1 MSDAA
6 ANQEDNL
13 MRRVLRSM
21 TLAWRELTAV
31 RRTRG
36 SVRGKLM
43 GVVSSTTVIALLVA
57 GAALLWHDLS
67 DYRRS
72 WTSDLATEASI
83 LSMSLAPA
91 LAFDDQAAAER
102 NLVALQARP
111 QLLVAA
117 LYLPSGELYC
127 DYVRPGSPPPPP
139 RLTGAGV
146 GTNGSAHTVGARV
159 ELTAQIVRNGEWL
172 GTILLQARYDVVG
185 RVVTYLGILA
195 IVIAFSLFAALILST
210 ALQRVITAPLDAM
223 SDVARQIVH
232 QRDYSLRVQKTTD
245 DEIGL
250 VVDAFN
256 SMLDE
261 VHIRTQALEQSNVAL
276 QAEVKVR
283 QAAEAALGRASAR
296 LESAMAAAE
305 IGSWVWDPQSGEAT
319 VDRNLA
325 ALYGFADER
334 QLNEDA
340 LLQRQ
345 LIHADDLAAVSAAE
359 EQALRSG
366 VLPSTEFRIMQ
377 PDGSIRW
384 VARRGKV
391 HFDAARRPVLLAG
404 VLIDVTAQKLAEQA
418 LSKSEKLYR
427 AIGESIDYG
436 IWVCDAQGR
445 NTYASEQFLRLLGLT
460 QEQCSGTGW
469 MQVLHPDDLAATAES
484 WRECVRSGG
493 NWYRDHRMR
502 GADGEYHA
510 VLAKGVAIRDDNGKI
525 AGWAGINLDIS
536 RLKHTENALREADRR
551 KDEFLATL
559 AHELR
564 NPLAPIR
571 NAAKLL
577 ESPAAD
583 ERQLQWGRDV
593 ISRQVQRMALLL
605 DDLLDVSRITSGR
618 LQLRK
623 EPVDLAALVAS
634 AVETARPLIDAKRH
648 SIDIVLP
655 PEAVQ
660 LVVDPLRLSQA
671 LSNLLTN
678 AAKYTDPAGHIRLV
692 ASLAQGSL
700 ALSVSDSGIG
710 LAADA
715 MPKLFE
721 MFSQLDS
728 AVDRA
733 EGGLGIGLALVK
745 GLVALH
751 GGTVEATSEGPGR
764 GSTFTINLPR
774 TGLVAP
780 KRQPYAGP
788 APCHPHT
795 GPRCKVLVADDNG
808 DAAQTLALIL
818 KMSGYDVHLATSG
831 GEALQLA
838 RRERPDAMFLDI
850 GMPDMSGYEVA
861 GKVRQEQWGESAL
874 LVAVTGWGQPN
885 DKEMARAAGFNHHLT
900 KPVDLEQVAQLLAAY
915 SRQMEARYPNQDGAP
930 DGAPGSARDPSPAT
944 G

>member
-1 MSDAA
+1 MKS
-6 ANQEDNL
+6 
-13 MRRVLRSM
+13 MRRLLRGIGVF
-21 TLAWRELTAV
+21 WGELTEV

-43 GVVSSTTVIALLVA
+43 RVVSLTTVIALLVA
-57 GAALLWHDLS
+57 GSALLWHDLTA
-67 DYRRS
+67 YRHS
-72 WTSDLATEASI
+72 WTSDLTTEAGI
-83 LSMSLAPA
+83 LSISMAPA

-102 NLVALQARP
+102 NLVALEARP
-111 QLLVAA
+111 QVLVAA
-117 LYLPSGELYC
+117 LYLPSGELYA
-127 DYVRPGSPPPPP
+127 DYVRSGATAPPAQLPHVSA
-139 RLTGAGV
+139 GARIAGE
-146 GTNGSAHTVGARV
+146 RV
-159 ELTAQIVRNGEWL
+159 ELTQQIVRNGEWL
-172 GTILLQARYDVVG
+172 GTIYLQARYDVVG

-210 ALQRVITAPLDAM
+210 ALQRAITTPLDAM

-261 VHIRTQALEQSNVAL
+261 VHIRTQALEHSNAAL
-276 QAEVKVR
+276 QAEVQVR
-283 QAAEAALGRASAR
+283 QAAEAALERASAR

-305 IGSWVWDPQSGEAT
+305 IGSWVWDLQT
-319 VDRNLA
+319 DDTTIDHNLA
-325 ALYGFADER
+325 ALYGFEDER
-334 QLNEDA
+334 QLNENKA
-340 LLQRQ
+340 LRRQ
-345 LIHADDLAAVSAAE
+345 LIHIDDLAAVSAAE
-359 EQALRSG
+359 AQAAGSG
-366 VLPSTEFRIMQ
+366 VLPSTQFRIVQ

-391 HFDAARRPVLLAG
+391 HFDASGKPVLVAG

-418 LSKSEKLYR
+418 LGESEKLYR

-436 IWVCDAQGR
+436 VWVCDAHGR
-445 NTYASEQFLRLLGLT
+445 NTYASEPFLRLLGLT
-460 QEQCSGTGW
+460 QQQCSDVGW
-469 MQVLHPDDLAATAES
+469 MNLLHPDDMQATMQAWS
-484 WRECVRSGG
+484 ECVRTGG
-493 NWYRDHRMR
+493 NWYRDHRFR

-510 VLAKGVAIRDDNGKI
+510 VLAKGVAIRDDSGNI

-577 ESPAAD
+577 EAPGAD
-583 ERQLQWGRDV
+583 DRQRQWGRDV
-593 ISRQVQRMALLL
+593 IARQVQRMALLL

-623 EPVDLAALVAS
+623 EPVDLASLVAS
-634 AVETARPLIDAKRH
+634 AVETARPLIDSKQH
-648 SIDIVLP
+648 VMEIELP
-655 PEAVQ
+655 AEPVE

-692 ASLAQGSL
+692 ASLDAGDL
-700 ALSVSDSGIG
+700 RVSVSDTGIG
-710 LAADA
+710 LNADA
-715 MPKLFE
+715 IPKLFE
-721 MFSQLDS
+721 MFSQVDS

-751 GGTVEATSEGPGR
+751 GGSVEAASDGPGQ
-764 GSTFTINLPR
+764 GSKFTIRLPR
-774 TGLVAP
+774 TGVVSQ
-780 KRQPYAGP
+780 KRQPYAASSAYR
-788 APCHPHT
+788 APT
-795 GPRCKVLVADDNG
+795 GPRCKVLVADDNA

-818 KMSGYDVHLATSG
+818 KMSGYDVHLAISG
-831 GEALQLA
+831 REALAVA
-838 RRERPDAMFLDI
+838 RREQPDAMFLDI

-861 GKVRQEQWGESAL
+861 ASVRREAWGQGAL

-885 DKEMARAAGFNHHLT
+885 DKQQAKTAGFNHHLT
-900 KPVDLEQVAQLLAAY
+900 KPVDLEHVEQLLAAFSKTLE
-915 SRQMEARYPNQDGAP
+915 SRY
-930 DGAPGSARDPSPAT
+930 GSEDLGRA

>member
-1 MSDAA
+1 MSNAA
-6 ANQEDNL
+6 GNQEDDL
-13 MRRVLRSM
+13 MGRVLRSM
-21 TLAWRELTAV
+21 ALAWRELTAV
-31 RRTRG
+31 RRTRQ

-67 DYRRS
+67 SYRKS
-72 WTSDLATEASI
+72 WTSELATEASI

-117 LYLPSGELYC
+117 LYLPGGDLYA
-127 DYVRPGSPPPPP
+127 DYVRPGSPAPPP
-139 RLTGAGV
+139 RLPGAG
-146 GTNGSAHTVGARV
+146 GAAAGNPHTAGERV
-159 ELTAQIVRNGEWL
+159 ELTAPIVRNGEWL
-172 GTILLQARYDVVG
+172 GTIYLQARYDVVG
-185 RVVTYLGILA
+185 RVITYLGILA
-195 IVIAFSLFAALILST
+195 IVTAFSLFAALILST

-261 VHIRTQALEQSNVAL
+261 VHVRTQALEQSNAAL
-276 QAEVKVR
+276 QAEVQVR

-305 IGSWVWDPQSGEAT
+305 IGSWVWDPQSDQAT

-334 QLNEDA
+334 QLNENA
-340 LLQRQ
+340 LLRRQ
-345 LIHADDLAAVSAAE
+345 LIHADDLAAVSGAE
-359 EQALRSG
+359 AQSLRTG
-366 VLPSTEFRIMQ
+366 VLPSTEFRLMQ

-391 HFDAARRPVLLAG
+391 HFDAAGRPVLLAG

-436 IWVCDAQGR
+436 VWVCDAQGR

-460 QEQCSGTGW
+460 QEQCSGVGW
-469 MQVLHPDDLAATAES
+469 TQLLHPDDVAATQEAWS
-484 WRECVRSGG
+484 ECVRNGG
-493 NWYRDHRMR
+493 NWYREHRFL
-502 GADGEYHA
+502 GADGEYHT
-510 VLAKGVAIRDDNGKI
+510 VLAKGVAIRDDNGNI
-525 AGWAGINLDIS
+525 SGWAGINLDIS

-583 ERQLQWGRDV
+583 ERQRQWGRDV

-634 AVETARPLIDAKRH
+634 AVETARPLIDAKQH

-655 PEAVQ
+655 PEPVQ

-678 AAKYTDPAGHIRLV
+678 AAKYTDPAGRIRLV
-692 ASLAQGSL
+692 ASLDQGNL
-700 ALSVSDSGIG
+700 KLSVSDSGIG
-710 LAADA
+710 LHAEAI
-715 MPKLFE
+715 PKLFE

-745 GLVALH
+745 GLIGLH
-751 GGTVEATSEGPGR
+751 GGTVEAASDGPGR
-764 GSTFTINLPR
+764 GSTFTMCLPR

-780 KRQPYAGP
+780 KRQPSATPSLYRP
-788 APCHPHT
+788 QT

-818 KMSGYDVHLATSG
+818 KMSGYDVHLAISG
-831 GEALQLA
+831 SEALAVA

-861 GKVRQEQWGESAL
+861 GSVRQEEWGEGAL

-885 DKEMARAAGFNHHLT
+885 DKEKARAAGFNHHLT

-915 SRQMEARYPNQDGAP
+915 SRQIEAR
-930 DGAPGSARDPSPAT
+930 
-944 G
+944 

>member
-1 MSDAA
+1 M
-6 ANQEDNL
+6 NQTAGKRADHL
-13 MRRVLRSM
+13 LRRVLRGM
-21 TLAWRELTAV
+21 TPFWRELTAA
-31 RRTRG
+31 RRTRET
-36 SVRGKLM
+36 VRGKLM

-57 GAALLWHDLS
+57 GAALLWYDLAV
-67 DYRRS
+67 YRHS
-72 WTSDLATEASI
+72 WTSDLTTEASI
-83 LSMSLAPA
+83 LSISMAPA

-102 NLVALQARP
+102 NLVALEARERV
-111 QLLVAA
+111 LVAA
-117 LYLPSGELYC
+117 LYLPSGELYA
-127 DYVRPGSPPPPP
+127 DYVRAGAAAPAA
-139 RLTGAGV
+139 RLANAVAGV
-146 GTNGSAHTVGARV
+146 RTSGERV
-159 ELTAQIVRNGEWL
+159 ELTQRIVRNGEWL
-172 GTILLQARYDVVG
+172 GTIYLRARYDIVA

-195 IVIAFSLFAALILST
+195 IVTAFSLFAALILST

-261 VHIRTQALEQSNVAL
+261 VHIRTQALEQSNAAL
-276 QAEVKVR
+276 QAEVQVR
-283 QAAEAALGRASAR
+283 EAAEAALGRASAR

-305 IGSWVWDPQSGEAT
+305 IGSWVWDLQTDRAT

-325 ALYGFADER
+325 ALYGFEDER
-334 QLNEDA
+334 QLNENRT
-340 LLQRQ
+340 LRRQ
-345 LIHADDLAAVSAAE
+345 LIHADDLAAVGDAE
-359 EQALRSG
+359 AQALRTG
-366 VLPSTEFRIMQ
+366 VLPSTQFRIVQ

-391 HFDAARRPVLLAG
+391 HFDASGKPVLVAG
-404 VLIDVTAQKLAEQA
+404 VLIDVTAQKQAEQA
-418 LSKSEKLYR
+418 LGKSEKLYR

-436 IWVCDAQGR
+436 VWVCDAEGR
-445 NTYASEQFLRLLGLT
+445 NTYASEPFLRLLGLT
-460 QEQCSGTGW
+460 QEQCSQVGW
-469 MQVLHPDDLAATAES
+469 MQRLHPDDLAATMDA
-484 WRECVRSGG
+484 WRECLRSGG
-493 NWYRDHRMR
+493 NWYRDHRFL

-510 VLAKGVAIRDDNGKI
+510 VLAKGVPIRDDNGRI
-525 AGWAGINLDIS
+525 SGWAGINLDIS

-577 ESPAAD
+577 EAPGTD
-583 ERQLQWGRDV
+583 DRQRQWGRDV
-593 ISRQVQRMALLL
+593 IARQVQRMALLL

-623 EPVDLAALVAS
+623 ESVDLAALVAS
-634 AVETARPLIDAKRH
+634 AVETARPLIDSKQH
-648 SIDIVLP
+648 IMEIVLP
-655 PEAVQ
+655 NEPVE
-660 LVVDPLRLSQA
+660 LMVDPLRLSQA

-692 ASLAQGSL
+692 ASLDSGDL
-700 ALSVSDSGIG
+700 RLSVSDSGIG
-710 LAADA
+710 LHPNAV
-715 MPKLFE
+715 PRLFE
-721 MFSQLDS
+721 MFSQVDS
-728 AVDRA
+728 PVDRA

-751 GGTVEATSEGPGR
+751 GGTVEAASDGPGQ
-764 GSTFTINLPR
+764 GSTFTIRLPR
-774 TGLVAP
+774 SGVLSQ
-780 KRQPYAGP
+780 KRQPSSAAP
-788 APCHPHT
+788 AWRAPV

-818 KMSGYDVHLATSG
+818 KMSGYDVHLAISG
-831 GEALQLA
+831 REALA
-838 RRERPDAMFLDI
+838 VAKREQPDAMFLDI

-861 GKVRQEQWGESAL
+861 ASVRQESWGEGAL

-885 DKEMARAAGFNHHLT
+885 DKEKSRIAGFNHHLT
-900 KPVDLEQVAQLLAAY
+900 KPVDLEHVEQLLAAFSKRLA
-915 SRQMEARYPNQDGAP
+915 SRYGADRDGAGGQ
-930 DGAPGSARDPSPAT
+930 DWGQAG
-944 G
+944 

>member
-6 ANQEDNL
+6 GKQEDDL
-13 MRRVLRSM
+13 MGRVLRSIA
-21 TLAWRELTAV
+21 LAWRELTAV
-31 RRTRG
+31 RRTRQ

-67 DYRRS
+67 SYRKS
-72 WTSDLATEASI
+72 WTSELATEASI

-117 LYLPSGELYC
+117 LYLPGGDLYA
-127 DYVRPGSPPPPP
+127 DYVRPGSPAPPP
-139 RLTGAGV
+139 RLPGAG
-146 GTNGSAHTVGARV
+146 GAAAGSPHTAGERV
-159 ELTAQIVRNGEWL
+159 ELTAPIVRNGEWL
-172 GTILLQARYDVVG
+172 GTIYLQARYDVAG
-185 RVVTYLGILA
+185 RVITYLGILA
-195 IVIAFSLFAALILST
+195 IVTAFSLFAALILST

-261 VHIRTQALEQSNVAL
+261 VHVRTQALEQSNAAL
-276 QAEVKVR
+276 QAEVQVR

-305 IGSWVWDPQSGEAT
+305 IGSWVWDPQSDQAT

-334 QLNEDA
+334 QLNENP
-340 LLQRQ
+340 LLRRQ
-345 LIHADDLAAVSAAE
+345 LIHADDLAAVSGAE
-359 EQALRSG
+359 AQSLRTG
-366 VLPSTEFRIMQ
+366 VLPSTEFRLMQ

-391 HFDAARRPVLLAG
+391 HFDAAGRPVLLAG

-436 IWVCDAQGR
+436 VWVCDAQGR

-460 QEQCSGTGW
+460 QEQCSDVGW
-469 MQVLHPDDLAATAES
+469 TQLLHPDDVAATQEAWS
-484 WRECVRSGG
+484 ECVRNGG
-493 NWYRDHRMR
+493 NWYREHRFL
-502 GADGEYHA
+502 GADGEYHT
-510 VLAKGVAIRDDNGKI
+510 VLAKGVAIRDDNGNI
-525 AGWAGINLDIS
+525 SGWAGINLDIS

-583 ERQLQWGRDV
+583 ERQRQWGRDV

-634 AVETARPLIDAKRH
+634 AVETARPLIDAKQH

-655 PEAVQ
+655 PEPVQ

-678 AAKYTDPAGHIRLV
+678 AAKYTDPAGRIRLV
-692 ASLAQGSL
+692 ASLDQGNL
-700 ALSVSDSGIG
+700 KLSVSDSGIG
-710 LAADA
+710 LHAEAI
-715 MPKLFE
+715 PKLFE

-745 GLVALH
+745 GLIGLH
-751 GGTVEATSEGPGR
+751 GGTVEAASDGPGR
-764 GSTFTINLPR
+764 GSTFTMCLPR

-780 KRQPYAGP
+780 KRQPSATPSLYRP
-788 APCHPHT
+788 QT

-818 KMSGYDVHLATSG
+818 KMSGYDVHLAISG
-831 GEALQLA
+831 SEALAVA

-861 GKVRQEQWGESAL
+861 GSVRQEEWGEGAL

-885 DKEMARAAGFNHHLT
+885 DKEKARAAGFNHHLT

-915 SRQMEARYPNQDGAP
+915 SRQIEAR
-930 DGAPGSARDPSPAT
+930 
-944 G
+944 

>member
-1 MSDAA
+1 M
-6 ANQEDNL
+6 NL
-13 MRRVLRSM
+13 MRRLSRGIGVF
-21 TLAWRELTAV
+21 WGELTEV

-43 GVVSSTTVIALLVA
+43 SVVSLTTVIALLVA
-57 GAALLWHDLS
+57 GSALLWHDLTA
-67 DYRRS
+67 YRHS
-72 WTSDLATEASI
+72 WTSDLTTEAGI
-83 LSMSLAPA
+83 LSISMAPA

-102 NLVALQARP
+102 NLVALEARP
-111 QLLVAA
+111 QVQVAA
-117 LYLPSGELYC
+117 LYLPSGELYA
-127 DYVRPGSPPPPP
+127 DYVRSGATAPPAQLPHVSA
-139 RLTGAGV
+139 GARIAGE
-146 GTNGSAHTVGARV
+146 RV
-159 ELTAQIVRNGEWL
+159 ELTQPIVRNGEWL
-172 GTILLQARYDVVG
+172 GTIYLQARYDIVG

-232 QRDYSLRVQKTTD
+232 QRDYSLRVQKSSD

-261 VHIRTQALEQSNVAL
+261 VHIRTQALEQSNAAL
-276 QAEVKVR
+276 QAEVQVR
-283 QAAEAALGRASAR
+283 QAAEAALERASAR

-305 IGSWVWDPQSGEAT
+305 IGSWVWDLQTDEAT
-319 VDRNLA
+319 IDHNLA
-325 ALYGFADER
+325 ALYGFEDQR
-334 QLNEDA
+334 QLNENKA
-340 LLQRQ
+340 LRRQ

-359 EQALRSG
+359 AQAAGSG
-366 VLPSTEFRIMQ
+366 VLPSTQFRIVQ

-391 HFDAARRPVLLAG
+391 HFDSGGKPVLVAG

-436 IWVCDAQGR
+436 VWVCDAEGR
-445 NTYASEQFLRLLGLT
+445 NTYASEPFLRLLGLT
-460 QEQCSGTGW
+460 QQQCSDVGW
-469 MQVLHPDDLAATAES
+469 MNLLHPDDMPATIQA
-484 WRECVRSGG
+484 WRECVRTGG
-493 NWYRDHRMR
+493 NWYRDHRFR

-510 VLAKGVAIRDDNGKI
+510 VLAKGVAIRDDNGNI

-577 ESPAAD
+577 EAPGAD
-583 ERQLQWGRDV
+583 ERQRQWGRDV
-593 ISRQVQRMALLL
+593 IARQVQRMALLL

-623 EPVDLAALVAS
+623 EAVDLASLVAS
-634 AVETARPLIDAKRH
+634 AVETARPLIDSKQH
-648 SIDIVLP
+648 VMEIELP
-655 PEAVQ
+655 AEPVE

-678 AAKYTDPAGHIRLV
+678 AAKYTDPGGHIRLV
-692 ASLAQGSL
+692 ASLDAGDL
-700 ALSVSDSGIG
+700 RVSVSDTGIG
-710 LAADA
+710 LNADA
-715 MPKLFE
+715 IPKLFE
-721 MFSQLDS
+721 MFSQVVS

-751 GGTVEATSEGPGR
+751 GGSVEAASGGPGH
-764 GSTFTINLPR
+764 GSMFTIRLPR
-774 TGLVAP
+774 TGVVSQ
-780 KRQPYAGP
+780 KRQPYAASSAYR
-788 APCHPHT
+788 APT
-795 GPRCKVLVADDNG
+795 GPRCKVLVADDNA

-818 KMSGYDVHLATSG
+818 KMSGYDVHLAISG
-831 GEALQLA
+831 REALDVA
-838 RRERPDAMFLDI
+838 RREQPDAMFLDI

-861 GKVRQEQWGESAL
+861 ASVRREPWGAGAL

-885 DKEMARAAGFNHHLT
+885 DKQQAKAAGFNHHLT
-900 KPVDLEQVAQLLAAY
+900 KPVDLEHVEQLLAAFSKTLE
-915 SRQMEARYPNQDGAP
+915 SRY
-930 DGAPGSARDPSPAT
+930 GSEDWGRA